1 MSQSSP
7 SPPDSEIPLAPLLK
21 ADHPLVKLAG
31 AMDWDDFER
40 EFGSATTEAG
50 RPALPARLMVGL
62 HYLKAMYDESDES
75 VVEKWTENPYWQ
87 YFCGEQVFQ
96 HELPCHPT
104 SLVKWRKRI
113 GVAGFEKLLKQVLRT
128 AMQYQAFS
136 KNELKCVTVD
146 TTVQPKAV
154 AFPTDAKL
162 YDNARRALVRAAKS
176 HAIKLRQSYVRL
188 GKQALFKHSRYAT
201 ARQGQRAQ
209 KQTKKLRTF
218 LGRVIRDIERKLTPI
233 PQALQTLLER
243 AKQIHRQQKQ
253 DTHKCYSIHAPEV
266 ECIAKGKAHKRYEF
280 GCKVAVVTTTAS
292 NWIVGIEAHH
302 GNPYDGT
309 TLKPAVAQVQRLSGV
324 QPQKVLV
331 DQGFRGQ
338 NHHPNDVQVLI
349 CDKRKRTGLLKRL
362 LRRRSAIEPVIGHS
376 KSDHALGRN
385 YLQGQRGDQINALL
399 VGCGFNL
406 RKLCHFFSSTLPNTA
421 QSTA

>member
-1 MSQSSP
+1 MRSSQPHSS
-7 SPPDSEIPLAPLLK
+7 SSETPLAPLLK
-21 ADHPLVKLAG
+21 TDHPLVKLAS
-31 AMDWDDFER
+31 AIDWDYFER
-40 EFGSATTEAG
+40 EFSSATTEAG
-50 RPALPARLMVGL
+50 GPALASRLMVGL

-75 VVEKWTENPYWQ
+75 VVEKWTENPDWQ
-87 YFCGEQVFQ
+87 YLCGEQFFQ
-96 HELPCHPT
+96 HKLPCHPS
-104 SLVKWRKRI
+104 SLVKWRKRVGTN
-113 GVAGFEKLLKQVLRT
+113 GVEKLLKQVLRT
-128 AMQYQAFS
+128 ARQYQAFS

-162 YDNARRALVRAAKS
+162 DDKARRALVRAAKS
-176 HAIKLRQSYVRL
+176 HAIKLRQTYVRL
-188 GKQALFKHSRYAT
+188 GKQALFKQSRYA
-201 ARQGQRAQ
+201 AVRQGQRAH
-209 KQTKKLRTF
+209 KQTKIRTF
-218 LGRVIRDIERKLTPI
+218 LGRVIRDIERQLTPI

-253 DTHKCYSIHAPEV
+253 DTNKGYSIHAPEV
-266 ECIAKGKAHKRYEF
+266 ECIAQAKAHRRYEF

-338 NHHPNDVQVLI
+338 DHHPNDVQVLI
-349 CDKRKRTGLLKRL
+349 CDKRKRTGSLKRL

-376 KSDHALGRN
+376 KSDHALGHN
-385 YLQGQRGDQINALL
+385 YLQAQRGNQINALL

-406 RKLCHFFSSTLPNTA
+406 RKLCHFLSSTPPNTA